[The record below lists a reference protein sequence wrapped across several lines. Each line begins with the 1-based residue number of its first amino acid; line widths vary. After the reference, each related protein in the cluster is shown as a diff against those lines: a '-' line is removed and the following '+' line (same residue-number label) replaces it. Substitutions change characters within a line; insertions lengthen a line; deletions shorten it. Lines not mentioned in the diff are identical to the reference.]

1 MNLFPQRRIN
11 QKVGEMD
18 LKTVVSAD
26 SHCRGIRCILSVKY
40 KGVSSSAVGK

>member
-1 MNLFPQRRIN
+1 MNLFHQPRIN

-18 LKTVVSAD
+18 LKAVVSAD